1 MFDWF
6 LELNPVSQAL
16 FALILAWFTTTA
28 GAASVF
34 FLKTFNQKVMDGM
47 LGFAG
52 GIMIAASFW
61 SLLEPSLEMSEGGS
75 MPVWLPSLIGFLV
88 GGICLKGVDFFLPGL
103 YDRFIGKR
111 PVNSESFRRSTMLVS
126 AITLHNIPEALAVG
140 VAFGAV
146 ASGVEGAT
154 IGGALALTIAISIQN
169 VPEGMAVSFP
179 LRREGISRF
188 WSFFWG
194 QFSAIV
200 FPLAGIAGAFLVL
213 AVQPALPYALS
224 FAAGA
229 MIFVVIDEIIPEAQ
243 SHGNRKIATTGGMIG
258 FAFMMV
264 LDVGL
269 E

>member
-1 MFDWF
+1 MFEWF
-6 LELNPVSQAL
+6 LQLNPILQA
-16 FALILAWFTTTA
+16 FYALLLTWFTTA
-28 GAASVF
+28 GGAALVIF
-34 FLKTFNQKVMDGM
+34 FRTFDQKVMDGM

-52 GIMIAASFW
+52 GVMIAASFW
-61 SLLEPSLEMSEGGS
+61 SLLEPALEMSEGGS
-75 MPVWLPSLIGFLV
+75 LPVWLPSLIGFSV
-88 GGICLKGVDFFLPGL
+88 GALCLKSIDYWLTGF
-103 YDRFIGKR
+103 YDRFFSKR
-111 PVNSESFRRSTMLVS
+111 PINSGSFRRSTMLVS
-126 AITLHNIPEALAVG
+126 AITLHNVPEALAVG

-146 ASGVEGAT
+146 ASGVEGAA
-154 IGGALALTIAISIQN
+154 IGGAIALTIAISLQN
-169 VPEGMAVSFP
+169 IPEGMAVSLP
-179 LRREGISRF
+179 LRREGVSRF

-200 FPLAGIAGAFLVL
+200 FPVAGMAGAFLVL

-229 MIFVVIDEIIPEAQ
+229 MIFVVIDEIIPEAH
-243 SHGNRKIATTGGMIG
+243 SHGNKRIATTGGLIG

>member
-6 LELNPVSQAL
+6 LNLDPILQAFL
-16 FALILAWFTTTA
+16 ALLVTWITTA
-28 GAASVF
+28 CGAALVF
-34 FLKTFNQKVMDGM
+34 FFKSFNQKVMDGM

-52 GIMIAASFW
+52 GVMIAASFW
-61 SLLEPSLEMSEGGS
+61 SLLEPALEMSEGGTL
-75 MPVWLPSLIGFLV
+75 PVWLPSLIGVSV
-88 GGICLKGVDFFLPGL
+88 GALCLKSIDYWLPALYNRFLGN
-103 YDRFIGKR
+103 R
-111 PVNSESFRRSTMLVS
+111 PINTSSFRRSTMLVS

-146 ASGVEGAT
+146 ASGVGGAT
-154 IGGALALTIAISIQN
+154 IGGAIALTIAISLQN
-169 VPEGMAVSFP
+169 IPEGMAVSLP

-200 FPLAGIAGAFLVL
+200 FPLLGVAGAVLVL
-213 AVQPALPYALS
+213 TVQPALPYALS

-229 MIFVVIDEIIPEAQ
+229 MIFVVIDEIIPAAQ
-243 SHGNRKIATTGGMIG
+243 SHGNREIATTGGMIG

-269 E
+269 D

>member
-1 MFDWF
+1 MLEWF
-6 LELNPVSQAL
+6 SGLSPINQAL
-16 FALILAWFTTTA
+16 FALIIAWFTTA
-28 GAASVF
+28 GGAASVF
-34 FLKTFNQKVMDGM
+34 YFKTFNQKVMDGM

-61 SLLEPSLEMSEGGS
+61 SLLEPALELSDGGS
-75 MPVWLPSLIGFLV
+75 MPVWLPALIGFLV
-88 GGICLKGVDFFLPGL
+88 GGMCLKAVDYLLPGL
-103 YDRFIGKR
+103 YDRFVGDR
-111 PVNSESFRRSTMLVS
+111 PINSASFRRSTMLVS
-126 AITLHNIPEALAVG
+126 AITLHNVPEALAVG

-154 IGGALALTIAISIQN
+154 LGGAIALAIAISIQN
-169 VPEGMAVSFP
+169 IPEGMAVSLP
-179 LRREGISRF
+179 LRREGISRR

-200 FPLAGIAGAFLVL
+200 FPVAGVLGALLVL

-229 MIFVVIDEIIPEAQ
+229 MIFVVIDEIVPEAH
-243 SHGNRKIATTGGMIG
+243 SHGNRRVATTGGMLG

-269 E
+269 D